1 MQTLLDTLWLIIQQL
16 DSSRDI
22 AFVAGLMS
30 IHIVLSGLLAAL
42 LTLGLPSEYKK
53 SYLWSFVVLFAT
65 SVFTSEIG
73 LLFLFIGIQLAKY
86 FPLVSEA
93 DHGFESVELP
103 EFSIYPWNASQGSGL
118 SGVRERI
125 SQQNL
130 NPEVRIQSLM
140 ALQQSSTKVATGL
153 IGDLLSDNN
162 DDIRLLAFGMLDGRE
177 KKFNHQIT
185 DIRKQLDLF
194 SSSSLSIDDYHQKSN
209 LLQRL
214 GELHWELVYE
224 DLVQGD
230 LRQFSLRQAES
241 YTREALSLSKEED
254 AIALFQLAKILNAAG
269 RYPDAL
275 RTLQQAMNAGL
286 SKSRAKPYLAEIAY
300 NLRRYDLVRQVLC
313 EMKEQVLTPKMRPL
327 VSLWSHPNKEVT
339 HAV

>member
-16 DSSRDI
+16 DSSRDV

-42 LTLGLPSEYKK
+42 FTLGLPSEYKK
-53 SYLWSFVVLFAT
+53 SYLWSFVLLFAT

-86 FPLVSEA
+86 FPLRTET
-93 DHGFESVELP
+93 DYGFESVELP
-103 EFSIYPWNASQGSGL
+103 EFSIYQWNASQGNGL

-140 ALQQSSTKVATGL
+140 ALQQYSSKVATRL

-162 DDIRLLAFGMLDGRE
+162 DDIRLLAFGILDGRE

-185 DIRKQLDLF
+185 DISKQLDAF

-214 GELHWELVYE
+214 GELYWELVYE

-230 LRQFSLRQAES
+230 LRQFSLRQAER

-275 RTLQQAMNAGL
+275 RTLQKAMNAGL

-300 NLRRYDLVRQVLC
+300 NLRRYDLVRQILC
-313 EMKEQVLTPKMRPL
+313 EMKDQVLTPKMRPL
-327 VSLWSHPNKEVT
+327 VSLWSNPRKDVVHV
-339 HAV
+339 

>member
-1 MQTLLDTLWLIIQQL
+1 MMDVFWDIMQQL

-22 AFVAGLMS
+22 DFVAGLMS
-30 IHIVLSGLLAAL
+30 IHVLTSALSAAL
-42 LTLGLPSEYKK
+42 LTLLLPTRYSG
-53 SYLWSFVVLFAT
+53 SYLWSFVMLFVV
-65 SVFTSEIG
+65 SVFTSVLG
-73 LLFLFIGIQLAKY
+73 LLLLFFGIQLARY
-86 FPLVSEA
+86 FPLPP
-93 DHGFESVELP
+93 DIDYGFEAVELP
-103 EFSIYPWNASQGSGL
+103 EYSIYPWNTTQGTGL

-140 ALQQSSTKVATGL
+140 ALQQSSTKVATSL
-153 IGDLLSDNN
+153 IGDLLSDHN

-185 DIRKQLDLF
+185 DIRKQLDSF
-194 SSSSLSIDDYHQKSN
+194 SETSLSIDDYYQKSN

-230 LRQFSLRQAES
+230 LRQFSLRQAEQ
-241 YTREALSLSKEED
+241 YTREALSLSKEQD
-254 AIALFQLAKILNAAG
+254 AIALFQLAKILNASG

-275 RTLQQAMNAGL
+275 RTLQQAIGAGL
-286 SKSRAKPYLAEIAY
+286 SKGRAKPYLAEIAY
-300 NLRRYDLVRQVLC
+300 NLRRYDLVKQVLG
-313 EMKEQVLTPKMRPL
+313 EMKDQVLTPKMRPL
-327 VSLWSHPNKEVT
+327 VSLWSHPIREVA
-339 HAV
+339 HVV

>member
-1 MQTLLDTLWLIIQQL
+1 MIDSVWAVMQQL
-16 DSSRDI
+16 DRSRDVD
-22 AFVAGLMS
+22 FVAGLMA
-30 IHIVLSGLLAAL
+30 IHLLISALLALILTVL
-42 LTLGLPSEYKK
+42 LPKYYRTD
-53 SYLWSFVVLFAT
+53 YLWAFVFLFVVSL
-65 SVFTSEIG
+65 FTSPIG
-73 LLFLFIGIQLAKY
+73 LLFLFLGIQLARY
-86 FPLVSEA
+86 FPLAQDV
-93 DHGFESVELP
+93 DHGFESVALP
-103 EFSIYPWNASQGSGL
+103 EYSLYPWNTNQSTGL

-125 SQQNL
+125 SQQSL
-130 NPEVRIQSLM
+130 NSDVRIQSLM
-140 ALQQSSTKVATGL
+140 ALQQSSTKEATSL